1 MINDPKEKSSVVQSI
16 LQSDKTVIYNQ
27 KREGW
32 FKQAINSDSLLQ
44 LSSASVQILLGLS
57 VVAISILGLIQPLWL
72 STLMSMVGSVSVMAG
87 TYSVYDAVAGKNT
100 FDLLINHAIRRVI
113 RSQN

>member
-1 MINDPKEKSSVVQSI
+1 MINDPKEKSSVVQGI
-16 LQSDKTVIYNQ
+16 LQSDKAVIYNH
-27 KREGW
+27 KRESW
-32 FKQAINSDSLLQ
+32 LKQVVKSESLLQ
-44 LSSASVQILLGLS
+44 LSSASIQILLGLS

-72 STLMSMVGSVSVMAG
+72 STLMSMFGSVAVMAG
-87 TYSVYDAVAGKNT
+87 SYNMYDAVAGKNT